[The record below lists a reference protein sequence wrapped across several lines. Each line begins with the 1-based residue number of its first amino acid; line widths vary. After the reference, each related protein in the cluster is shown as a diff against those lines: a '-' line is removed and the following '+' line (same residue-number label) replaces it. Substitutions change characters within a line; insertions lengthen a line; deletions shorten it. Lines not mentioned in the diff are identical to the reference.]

1 MVKGVD
7 AVKVNVNI
15 DPNIKEDEIII
26 SIKEMNTKVEKILSI
41 ITEEGANGVIPL
53 QREERVYLVNPQEIS
68 HVFSEDNKCFAFRDK
83 EKYRYKDTL
92 KQFEERF
99 RHNFMRISKYCVAN
113 ISWMEYFE
121 ATFGG
126 SLVVV
131 FKNGEKEIV
140 SRKYA
145 KELKKALLKE

>member
-1 MVKGVD
+1 M
-7 AVKVNVNI
+7 KVHLNI
-15 DPNIKEDEIII
+15 DPAVKEDEIII
-26 SIKEMNTKVEKILSI
+26 TIKEMNGKVEKILSI
-41 ITEEGANGVIPL
+41 INEIDANSVIPL
-53 QREERVYLVNPQEIS
+53 QQEERIYLVESHEIS
-68 HVFSEDNKCFAFRDK
+68 HVISEGDKCFAFRGK
-83 EKYRYKDTL
+83 QKYRYKDTL
-92 KQFEERF
+92 KQFEERYQQ
-99 RHNFMRISKYCVAN
+99 HDFMRISKYCLAN

-145 KELKKALLKE
+145 KELKKAFLKE